1 LANVLVSTGEIANME
16 VQEAIKSDGSVI
28 RIGDEVEAKTPS
40 GYFRKCE
47 GVVFVV
53 ESIQDLL
60 GYCKTGYLV
69 LVHVKDQPDRKLLGF
84 KKEGREFPDGLDADW
99 FVKINVT

>member
-1 LANVLVSTGEIANME
+1 ME

-28 RIGDEVEAKTPS
+28 RVGDEVEAKTQS

-53 ESIQDLL
+53 ESIQDLP

-69 LVHVKDQPDRKLLGF
+69 VAHVKDQPERKLLAAVTKAVSVSNSGT
-84 KKEGREFPDGLDADW
+84 GLGL
-99 FVKINVT
+99 F